1 MSRPPLLAASEA
13 LELALAAREPGALA
27 ALESASDRLGALVL
41 GARPG
46 ASAVDPVALGIAL
59 TARVPGLAVVAGNAD
74 SFGGSGTDAPYNAA
88 RRLLSLDHLSLGRGG
103 ALFAGAGE
111 PLARTVERIRVI
123 RELWNSWP
131 RESLVADV
139 ARGVFAETDGIRRI
153 EHTGEHFSVLGSL
166 NSPTSLQGEPVSIL
180 RVGTAEAL
188 AAAEELVDLV
198 VLDDPSLRSERAVEL
213 VPVDSA
219 AELASAVAGLAAA
232 ANGTLRARLG
242 LPERT
247 LDLSDRP
254 LAFGAA
260 RA

>member
-41 GARPG
+41 GARRG

-59 TARVPGLAVVAGNAD
+59 TARVPGLAIVAGNAD
-74 SFGGSGTDAPYNAA
+74 SLGASVTTAVGPGPFVGDGVDSPYNAA
-88 RRLLSLDHLSLGRGG
+88 RRLLGLDHLSLGRGG
-103 ALFAGAGE
+103 ALFANAGE
-111 PLARTVERIRVI
+111 PLTRTVERIRVI

-180 RVGTAEAL
+180 RVA
-188 AAAEELVDLV
+188 
-198 VLDDPSLRSERAVEL
+198 
-213 VPVDSA
+213 
-219 AELASAVAGLAAA
+219 
-232 ANGTLRARLG
+232 
-242 LPERT
+242 
-247 LDLSDRP
+247 
-254 LAFGAA
+254 
-260 RA
+260 